1 MTLKQAAAEYR
12 GFRTAGI
19 RLSEELVDTLQF
31 HRTDKLF
38 DTIESIHQFD
48 KAHTVM
54 LTEQGL
60 IPREAGVA
68 ILRALQDME
77 SNHGQARF
85 EAQGGKHSG
94 EQHLI
99 RTLGEDVGG
108 WINTARS
115 SGDLGQIGRYLTT
128 RNHVLKCLPAILEA
142 REVFL
147 DLAERFDDVVLPG
160 QTFLQ
165 HGQPTTLGHWC
176 SMWAAVLERDF
187 ARFVELYARTNRSPA
202 GAAIMTGSDFDVDR
216 HRVAELLG
224 FDSPIEHT
232 MDAIFSQDT
241 LLETVTS
248 VAVLWNDLGRLGEDL
263 ELWLSTEYQYLDFP
277 DRFCDT
283 SSIMPQKRNP
293 SVPQQLKT
301 QAAKAI
307 GNITTAFIAE
317 RGSSGQPQNARYEA
331 ERILWESFAGIPML
345 LHDLSLMM
353 AESKPAEDRLMQSTA
368 SHWAASTDLAG
379 YLVRESGLPW
389 RTAHQITAIVV
400 RLADERQLTPSDVTS
415 ALVDEASA
423 LYFGKAV
430 RLSDPFVEE
439 ALDPIRFVERRTLF
453 GGPGAD
459 AHRATRERLAQTL
472 QADRRTLDGLVG
484 AVRAATRE
492 LDLSIKAIVGGDDL

>member
-19 RLSEELVDTLQF
+19 RLNEELVDTLQF

-60 IPREAGVA
+60 IPREAGAA
-68 ILRALQDME
+68 ILRTLRGME
-77 SNHGQARF
+77 KDHGQARF

-142 REVFL
+142 REAFL
-147 DLAERFDDVVLPG
+147 KLAERFDDVVIPG

-165 HGQPTTLGHWC
+165 HGQPTKLGHWC
-176 SMWAAVLERDF
+176 SMWASVLERDF
-187 ARFVELYARTNRSPA
+187 ARFVELYSRTNRSPA

-224 FDSPIEHT
+224 FDAPIEHT

-241 LLETVTS
+241 LLETITA

-301 QAAKAI
+301 QTAKAI
-307 GNITTAFIAE
+307 GNVTTAFVAE

-331 ERILWESFAGIPML
+331 ERILWESFAAIPML
-345 LHDLSLMM
+345 LHDVSLMM
-353 AESKPAEDRLMQSTA
+353 AEAQPAERQLKKTIAANWS
-368 SHWAASTDLAG
+368 ASTDLAG
-379 YLVRESGLPW
+379 YIVRESGMPW

-400 RLADERQLTPSDVTS
+400 RLAEERQLVPAAVTA
-415 ALVDEASA
+415 ALVDEAAA
-423 LYFGKAV
+423 LYLGKGIG
-430 RLSDPFVEE
+430 LSDELIQE
-439 ALDPIRFVERRTLF
+439 ALDPNKFVERRTLF

-459 AHRATRERLAQTL
+459 AHRATRDRLAKSIQDDKETL
-472 QADRRTLDGLVG
+472 NRLTASVS
-484 AVRAATRE
+484 AAAEE
-492 LDLSIKAIVGGDDL
+492 LDSAIDAIVGGDDL